1 MPCPVETAV
10 VAGKQTEPA
19 EVARS
24 EGDGA
29 CWRLG
34 VVAAAAEA
42 GPPMAEDGR
51 AMDPGTAKL
60 VAPLAGRHAGNCRLD
75 GHRRH
80 LQAQDS
86 KSILLTKLIN
96 LSLDGSGN

>member
-60 VAPLAGRHAGNCRLD
+60 VAPLADMPETAVWTGTGGTCRPRI
-75 GHRRH
+75 RR
-80 LQAQDS
+80 AFC
-86 KSILLTKLIN
+86 
-96 LSLDGSGN
+96 